1 MSEYVTVEARP
12 TSNPDV
18 IEIVTNMTLTE
29 LDAEIYA
36 DFEAGDQGSTI
47 AQMLFNGVEGIAAL
61 TISRHALT
69 ITRADSDISWEAL
82 IDDVRDALR
91 DFFL

>member
-1 MSEYVTVEARP
+1 MSEYITIETRS

-18 IEIVTNMTLTE
+18 IEIITNQKLT
-29 LDAEIYA
+29 DAKEEVYRS
-36 DFEAGDQGSTI
+36 FEEGDQGSPI
-47 AQMLFNGVEGIAAL
+47 AQMLFNGVDGLEGL
-61 TISRHALT
+61 V
-69 ITRADSDISWEAL
+69 ITNNLLAIVRKPGVPWEII